1 MKDDICEKTDGSES
15 VSTEVTQ
22 TTSSRADPSR
32 DVTFARVQKCGTV
45 ELEREQEEEVP
56 REERKA
62 VGCVWREEEAAEVR
76 GAGW

>member
-1 MKDDICEKTDGSES
+1 MTFARK
-15 VSTEVTQ
+15 Q
-22 TTSSRADPSR
+22 TGLKACQLKGHRPHPHRQIRT
-32 DVTFARVQKCGTV
+32 VTFACVQKCGTV
-45 ELEREQEEEVP
+45 ELEREPEEEAP